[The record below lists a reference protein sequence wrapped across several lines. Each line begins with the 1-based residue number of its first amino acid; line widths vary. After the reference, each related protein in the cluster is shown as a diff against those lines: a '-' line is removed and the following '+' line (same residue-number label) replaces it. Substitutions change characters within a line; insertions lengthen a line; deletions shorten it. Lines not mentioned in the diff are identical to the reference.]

1 MHKSRERKKMKLI
14 AKIWDAVARKG
25 ESLSDEEKKNYEEAI
40 SNDKMEDVT
49 NEVIKSFSTSSYT
62 TVFKILLG
70 VLLISSIV
78 IFSVSFMRY
87 TELQKRKQVLEN
99 EVKEIEAEIEELQ
112 YLIGVP
118 KDDYEYMVRMAK
130 QKLGLYYPDE
140 TIFYNDTNK

>member
-1 MHKSRERKKMKLI
+1 MKLI

-25 ESLSDEEKKNYEEAI
+25 ESLSEEEKKNYEEAI

>member
-1 MHKSRERKKMKLI
+1 
-14 AKIWDAVARKG
+14 
-25 ESLSDEEKKNYEEAI
+25 
-40 SNDKMEDVT
+40 MEDVT
-49 NEVIKSFSTSSYT
+49 GDVIKSFSSSSYT
-62 TVFKILLG
+62 AVFKILLG

>member
-25 ESLSDEEKKNYEEAI
+25 ESLSEEEKKNYEEAI